1 MPEFKSFGW
10 WRRDYGSE
18 FGLDGNLFHRVNQD
32 VVAGARAELSQAI
45 LELVLG
51 VLRDDKQATT
61 GNTLVGIL
69 VVEEVGLSCVEFAQ
83 DSKTSA
89 IDVLSLICG
98 QIINNKNKVIF
109 EKKQNCD
116 QAVKEPQVD
125 IDLLRSYI
133 AAVGCQKH
141 LLRHICCGL
150 DVDILSG
157 NQSSVILA
165 DSATILDLEA
175 AHNIFAL
182 SDVAMHRLA
191 QLLAVLVLLMPVREV
206 AVLVDTSLVEYRR

>member
-1 MPEFKSFGW
+1 M
-10 WRRDYGSE
+10 
-18 FGLDGNLFHRVNQD
+18 
-32 VVAGARAELSQAI
+32 VAGARAELSQAI
-45 LELVLG
+45 LELVLDI
-51 VLRDDKQATT
+51 LRDANQATT
-61 GNTLVGIL
+61 GNTLVSIL

-83 DSKTSA
+83 VAKTSA
-89 IDVLSLICG
+89 IDVLSLISG
-98 QIINNKNKVIF
+98 QIINDKNGVNF
-109 EKKQNCD
+109 EKKQICD
-116 QAVKEPQVD
+116 HSNKVPLGHFIHLEVKEPQLD

-165 DSATILDLEA
+165 VSATILDLEA

-191 QLLAVLVLLMPVREV
+191 QLLAVLVLLLPVLEV
-206 AVLVDTSLVEYRR
+206 AVLVDTSHVEYRS